1 MQQGCYIIP
10 ALIFFSD
17 RSTILAILPIRVS
30 ALFASLSQKTYNL
43 RLEGGKFIKLLHA
56 AGLFFKAF
64 IRSSG
69 ITIVS
74 SDLVSSDLVSY
85 VTSVFLS
92 APLNADNPS
101 GFIRPSLIS
110 F

>member
-43 RLEGGKFIKLLHA
+43 RLEGGNFIKLLQW
-56 AGLFFKAF
+56 GRCFFKAF

-74 SDLVSSDLVSY
+74 SDLISY

-92 APLNADNPS
+92 ASLNADNPS